1 MTVVPPIPEPRE
13 PGRPDDGGGGDP
25 RPLSGRE
32 QHALADLEARVTAE
46 DPVLSARVGR
56 AAPTPLD
63 RMSSRTL
70 NLTIQV
76 LVVLVLAVVILP
88 AAWASVVLM
97 LAVVAGSVV
106 AGVHL
111 IRGDEP
117 S

>member
-1 MTVVPPIPEPRE
+1 MTVVPPTPEPRE
-13 PGRPDDGGGGDP
+13 PGRPDDGGGGP

-32 QHALADLEARVTAE
+32 EHALADLEARVTAE
-46 DPVLSARVGR
+46 DPLLSARVGLV
-56 AAPTPLD
+56 APTPLD

-88 AAWASVVLM
+88 GAWVGVLLM
-97 LAVVAGSVV
+97 LTVVAGSAVTAV
-106 AGVHL
+106 YA
-111 IRGDEP
+111 IRRDEP